1 MLYYKRCTQ
10 IPILLKLLNNNV
22 KRAIY
27 VFLFKFVTCN
37 YIFLAA
43 CAHTIAIS
51 PTGTP
56 ERVEGK
62 RIQKKV
68 AYVMADADRA
78 KQITT
83 AGGGG
88 DKVSYFPYRDLEKV
102 IRDALRSVY
111 ADVFVIKATT
121 DSDAIKSND
130 VAFIFIPEIT
140 TSSSSDSIFT
150 WPPTKFTT
158 EISCNVTDSNGKK
171 VSQIKATGNGFAE
184 FSEFKGGFGLAGR
197 RSATDVAEK
206 LSLEVLANKDL
217 H

>member
-1 MLYYKRCTQ
+1 
-10 IPILLKLLNNNV
+10 
-22 KRAIY
+22 
-27 VFLFKFVTCN
+27 
-37 YIFLAA
+37 
-43 CAHTIAIS
+43 
-51 PTGTP
+51 
-56 ERVEGK
+56 
-62 RIQKKV
+62 
-68 AYVMADADRA
+68 MADADRA